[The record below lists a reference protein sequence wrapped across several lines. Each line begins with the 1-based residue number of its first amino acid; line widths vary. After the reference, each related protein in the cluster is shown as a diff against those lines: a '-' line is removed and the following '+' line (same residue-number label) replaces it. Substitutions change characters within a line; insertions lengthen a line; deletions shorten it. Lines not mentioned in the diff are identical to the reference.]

1 RHIESQINDMLA
13 FAKGGQ
19 FELAPLSLQELII
32 ELQHGLETLC
42 VEQNGVIE
50 TRFDVVND
58 LIINGNQAA
67 LLGAL
72 MNLAVNAIQQAGPI
86 HLLITLQQKENAL
99 QINFKDDGPG
109 IPKEHQSCIFD
120 PFYTTRPDG
129 TGLGLAVV
137 QSVILAHQGKLAV
150 KSLPGEGACF
160 SIVLPLPEQTATEN
174 EFAVR
179 STA

>member
-1 RHIESQINDMLA
+1 MIEL
-13 FAKGGQ
+13 AKGGE

-32 ELQHGLETLC
+32 ELQQGLETLC

-120 PFYTTRPDG
+120 PFYTTKDVGEG
-129 TGLGLAVV
+129 TGLGLSIVKGILDDHHAVLHIDT
-137 QSVILAHQGKLAV
+137 Q
-150 KSLPGEGACF
+150 PGEG
-160 SIVLPLPEQTATEN
+160 
-174 EFAVR
+174 
-179 STA
+179 STFLISFPA